1 MKLNTSWK
9 TNTAG
14 IAVILA
20 GVANLVVAA
29 IQHGSVTP
37 EAAGIAVT
45 AVISGI
51 GLLNAKDGN
60 VSNSPT
66 PLQVAQP
73 VEQTLEAA
81 IGVSHVP
88 EVADGDHRCANGRET
103 SGACR
108 GYATAGF
115 AAGPSILT

>member
-73 VEQTLEAA
+73 VEQTRRPPMLW
-81 IGVSHVP
+81 
-88 EVADGDHRCANGRET
+88 
-103 SGACR
+103 
-108 GYATAGF
+108 
-115 AAGPSILT
+115 SIFLRLQQLSWLHLGSRNR

>member
-81 IGVSHVP
+81 IGGSMCLRLP
-88 EVADGDHRCANGRET
+88 RLSPLRKRSRNKWCMTG
-103 SGACR
+103 
-108 GYATAGF
+108 GYAL
-115 AAGPSILT
+115 PP